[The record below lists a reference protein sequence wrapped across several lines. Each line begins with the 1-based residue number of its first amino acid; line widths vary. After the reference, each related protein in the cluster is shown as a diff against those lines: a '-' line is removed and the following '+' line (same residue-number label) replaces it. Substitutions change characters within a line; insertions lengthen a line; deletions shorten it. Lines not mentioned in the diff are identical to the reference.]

1 MFWIKKR
8 VRISHAGCLN
18 RCELGPTMVIYP
30 EGIWYTF
37 STEADVE
44 EIISRHIAM
53 GVIVERLLMS
63 PEAGPRH

>member
-1 MFWIKKR
+1 
-8 VRISHAGCLN
+8 
-18 RCELGPTMVIYP
+18 MVIYP